1 MLNLPLRVLRA
12 SVVIFR
18 RFGIVDPMTEIDPL
32 IRLLQTADAAADL
45 PKAAG
50 DLPDRVRRRR
60 AQRAKKS
67 KQIRFASLAGAAV
80 LLVGISIYTL
90 KPPAPPGGEVPVD
103 QQLAINPPRN
113 TPEANGHNVD
123 IARLRANAD
132 ALAAEAA
139 ALEHELAL
147 TRGFEVRQQLR
158 EEHQTQLAAQLE
170 RQSTPDSLDRAA
182 LVGISQGDFYRD
194 VRQSTDEARAAY
206 ESVIDYFPNSPW
218 AAIAQT
224 RIGQLQMN

>member
-1 MLNLPLRVLRA
+1 
-12 SVVIFR
+12 
-18 RFGIVDPMTEIDPL
+18 MTEIDPL

-45 PKAAG
+45 PNAAG

-60 AQRAKKS
+60 AKRARTS

-80 LLVGISIYTL
+80 VLVGISINAL

-103 QQLAINPPRN
+103 QQIAINPPHPKGTR
-113 TPEANGHNVD
+113 PGANGHSVD
-123 IARLRANAD
+123 IARLRADAD

-147 TRGFEVRQQLR
+147 TRGYEVRQQLR

-170 RQSTPDSLDRAA
+170 RQSTPDSLDRAT
-182 LVGISQGDFYRD
+182 LVGLSQGDFYRD

>member
-1 MLNLPLRVLRA
+1 
-12 SVVIFR
+12 VVNIC
-18 RFGIVDPMTEIDPL
+18 RFTTFDPMTEIDPL

-60 AQRAKKS
+60 AQRAKKTN
-67 KQIRFASLAGAAV
+67 QIRFAGVAGAAV
-80 LLVGISIYTL
+80 VLVGISIYAL
-90 KPPAPPGGEVPVD
+90 KPRALPGGGGRVD
-103 QQLAINPPRN
+103 DQTALHPPAEPRAS
-113 TPEANGHNVD
+113 EHNVD
-123 IARLRANAD
+123 IARLRADAD

-139 ALEHELAL
+139 ALEHELTL
-147 TRGFEVRQQLR
+147 TRGYAVRQQLR
-158 EEHQTQLAAQLE
+158 EEHQSQLAAQLE

-206 ESVIDYFPNSPW
+206 ESVIDYFPDSRW
-218 AAIAQT
+218 AAMAQG
-224 RIGQLQMN
+224 RIRELQMN

>member
-1 MLNLPLRVLRA
+1 
-12 SVVIFR
+12 
-18 RFGIVDPMTEIDPL
+18 MTEIDPL

-80 LLVGISIYTL
+80 VLVGISIYAL
-90 KPPAPPGGEVPVD
+90 KPPAPPGGEVPVG
-103 QQLAINPPRN
+103 QQIAINPPH
-113 TPEANGHNVD
+113 PEGTRPGANGHNVD

-147 TRGFEVRQQLR
+147 TRGYEARQQLR
-158 EEHQTQLAAQLE
+158 EEHQSQLAAQLE
-170 RQSTPDSLDRAA
+170 RQSTPNSLDRAA
-182 LVGISQGDFYRD
+182 LVGLSQGDFYRD
-194 VRQSTDEARAAY
+194 VRQSTDDARAAY

>member
-1 MLNLPLRVLRA
+1 
-12 SVVIFR
+12 
-18 RFGIVDPMTEIDPL
+18 MTEIDPL
-32 IRLLQTADAAADL
+32 IRLLQTADGAADL

-60 AQRAKKS
+60 AQRAQKS

-80 LLVGISIYTL
+80 VLVGFSIYTL

-103 QQLAINPPRN
+103 QQIAINPPHPKATR
-113 TPEANGHNVD
+113 PGANGHNVD
-123 IARLRANAD
+123 IARLRADAD

-147 TRGFEVRQQLR
+147 TRGYEVRQQLR
-158 EEHQTQLAAQLE
+158 EEHQSQLAAQLE

-182 LVGISQGDFYRD
+182 LVGLSQGDFYRD